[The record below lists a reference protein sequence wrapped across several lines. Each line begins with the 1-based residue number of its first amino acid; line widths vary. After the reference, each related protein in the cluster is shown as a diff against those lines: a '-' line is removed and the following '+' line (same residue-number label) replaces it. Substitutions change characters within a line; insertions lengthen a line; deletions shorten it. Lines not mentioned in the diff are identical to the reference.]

1 MAYRSFDPETMSA
14 ILADDRR
21 AGQAVRSAPS
31 PDFGAFE
38 AAAVWLGEHDDPA
51 SLSVDG
57 FAHRLRRW
65 FRLEPG
71 PRLANPR
78 LEGLRRLTLV
88 LRHGFNARLDDEKA
102 GALEAGVSEAQIAAL
117 EARFAG

>member
-1 MAYRSFDPETMSA
+1 MAYRTFDSDTMSA

-31 PDFGAFE
+31 TDFGAFE
-38 AAAVWLGEHDDPA
+38 AAAVWLGQHDDPA

-57 FAHRLRRW
+57 FSHRLRRL

-71 PRLANPR
+71 QRLADPR
-78 LEGLRRLTLV
+78 LEGLRRLTVV
-88 LRHGFNARLDDEKA
+88 LRHGFDALVEDEKA
-102 GALEAGVSEAQIAAL
+102 SARDAGVSEAQIAAL